1 MEYNVNTKRKCLFCG
16 NPTYDNKKWY
26 CSGKCRRIMRKLR
39 RKTKLYYN
47 DETNTWEQLSQT

>member
-1 MEYNVNTKRKCLFCG
+1 MNTKRKCLFCG